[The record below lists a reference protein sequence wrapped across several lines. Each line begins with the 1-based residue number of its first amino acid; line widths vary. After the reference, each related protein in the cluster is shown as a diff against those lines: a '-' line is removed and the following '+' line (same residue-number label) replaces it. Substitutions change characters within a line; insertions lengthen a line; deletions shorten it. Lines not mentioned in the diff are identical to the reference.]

1 MIKLLAETP
10 RDQEMIERFQRA
22 YENLRKIVDRQNERI
37 RELEKK
43 LRKQSEDV
51 EEYVKR
57 HLSTVGIKNDKPY
70 EIKPEIMPQPV
81 EGKKP
86 GQKKGHR
93 GFFRK
98 SPERI
103 TLSVCRYTDAQTAL
117 QG

>member
-37 RELEKK
+37 KELEEQLDKYK
-43 LRKQSEDV
+43 
-51 EEYVKR
+51 KR
-57 HLSTVGIKNDKPY
+57 HPSTVGIKNGKPY
-70 EIKPEIMPQPV
+70 EIKPEIMPQPS
-81 EGKKP
+81 ERKKT